1 MGLEIITNDD
11 GSVSFKR
18 GDEVLAAD
26 QIEQA
31 LDREKNLEA
40 GYNKKFQDLAQAR
53 KELEE
58 EAAVVKAWNAELE
71 KHPELQ
77 SEIDAVIAKA
87 KSKSIAKGNDEMT
100 NPEIVAMQ
108 KKIDALIAEKEAEK
122 QQASIAGVR
131 AFWDNELKGL
141 SEKYAITD
149 TEDID
154 TLRRAIISEVS
165 LGKSIEDVKAFA
177 DKKAKRFSKDYTIAK
192 AKNDTTPVGGK
203 GGGGGRTQPPTEL
216 PPIGSAGFKDSLR
229 NFMANRKQ
237 KT

>member
-1 MGLEIITNDD
+1 MGIEVITNDD

-18 GDEVLAAD
+18 GEEVLNAD
-26 QIEQA
+26 QVEQA

-77 SEIDAVIAKA
+77 SEIDAVVAKA
-87 KSKSIAKGNDEMT
+87 KSKSVAKGNDEMT

-108 KKIDALIAEKEAEK
+108 KKLDALIAEKEAEK

-131 AFWDNELKGL
+131 AFWDNEIKGL
-141 SEKYAITD
+141 SEKFGITD

-165 LGKSIEDVKAFA
+165 FGKSIDEV
-177 DKKAKRFSKDYTIAK
+177 S
-192 AKNDTTPVGGK
+192 
-203 GGGGGRTQPPTEL
+203 
-216 PPIGSAGFKDSLR
+216 
-229 NFMANRKQ
+229 
-237 KT
+237 